1 VGVTGGRT
9 PANRR
14 TRPESGRWSAMLARV
29 AAAMVLV
36 LYIAGIAANR
46 WLDRRIGPGG
56 GNPVEDAIVAV
67 GFGMFAVVGALLV
80 ARRPGNPT
88 GWILSAT
95 SLVALASALEM
106 YAAYVMTTTGRPD
119 RIAVIGAWVNGWYWF
134 VFIVLAFIFL
144 PLYFPDGRLP
154 SRRWLPVAV
163 ISGAGALIIVV
174 LGMLADTLVG
184 QDIDYR
190 IENPVGIEGLA
201 HVEDMPL
208 VIGVLGVPLAVGC
221 VGAVAAVLVRLRR
234 SGGVER
240 QQMKWFL
247 FATAPILTFPIADLL
262 PGIVSGLVL
271 GWLLIGLP
279 TAIGIAVL
287 RYRLYD
293 IDVVINRTLVYG
305 ALTASLAAVYLM
317 SVVGLQRLL
326 SPLVGEGNQLS
337 VVASTLLIAAL
348 FGPLRRRVQG
358 FIDRCF
364 YRKKYDA
371 RKTLEDF
378 GVRLREEMNL
388 GALSEDLVGVV
399 QGTLQP
405 AHASLWLRPPAGPRD
420 ASEETLR

>member
-1 VGVTGGRT
+1 MSAA
-9 PANRR
+9 P
-14 TRPESGRWSAMLARV
+14 SGRKVLFARLA
-29 AAAMVLV
+29 ALMVIV
-36 LYIAGIAANR
+36 LYVAGIAANR

-56 GNPVEDAIVAV
+56 GNPVEDVIVSV
-67 GFGMFAVVGALLV
+67 GFGMFALVGALLV

-88 GWILSAT
+88 GWILSVT
-95 SLVALASALEM
+95 SLVVLASALET

-119 RIAVIGAWVNGWYWF
+119 WIAVIGAWVNGWYWF

-163 ISGAGALIIVV
+163 ISGVGALVIIV
-174 LGMLADTLVG
+174 LGMLADTLSG

-190 IENPVGIEGLA
+190 IENPIGIEGLA

-221 VGAVAAVLVRLRR
+221 VGAVAAVVVRLRR

-247 FATAPILTFPIADLL
+247 FATAPILTFPIADRL
-262 PGIVSGLVL
+262 PGIVGGLVL

-305 ALTASLAAVYLM
+305 TLTVFLALVYLG
-317 SVVGLQRLL
+317 SVVGFQRLL
-326 SPLVGEGNQLS
+326 SPVVGQGNQLA
-337 VVASTLLIAAL
+337 VVGSTLLIAAL

-358 FIDRCF
+358 LIDRRF

-371 RKTLEDF
+371 RKTLESF
-378 GVRLREEMNL
+378 SAKLRGASDLDGLNEEL
-388 GALSEDLVGVV
+388 LAVVGETV
-399 QGTLQP
+399 QPQ
-405 AHASLWLRPPAGPRD
+405 HASLWLRKFEREAR
-420 ASEETLR
+420 S

>member
-1 VGVTGGRT
+1 
-9 PANRR
+9 
-14 TRPESGRWSAMLARV
+14 
-29 AAAMVLV
+29 
-36 LYIAGIAANR
+36 
-46 WLDRRIGPGG
+46 
-56 GNPVEDAIVAV
+56 
-67 GFGMFAVVGALLV
+67 
-80 ARRPGNPT
+80 
-88 GWILSAT
+88 
-95 SLVALASALEM
+95 
-106 YAAYVMTTTGRPD
+106 MTTTGRPD
-119 RIAVIGAWVNGWYWF
+119 RLAVVGAWVNGWYWF

-174 LGMLADTLVG
+174 LGMLADTLAG

-190 IENPVGIEGLA
+190 IENPIGIEGLA

-208 VIGVLGVPLAVGC
+208 VIGALGVTLAVGC
-221 VGAVAAVLVRLRR
+221 VGAVAAVVVRLRR

-305 ALTASLAAVYLM
+305 TLTATLAAVYLG

-326 SPLVGEGNQLS
+326 SPMTGEGNQLS
-337 VVASTLLIAAL
+337 IVASTLLIAAL
-348 FGPLRRRVQG
+348 FGPLRRRLQA
-358 FIDRCF
+358 FIDRRF
-364 YRKKYDA
+364 YRNKYDA
-371 RKTLEDF
+371 RKTLESF
-378 GVRLREEMNL
+378 SARLRGSSDLDGLNEEL
-388 GALSEDLVGVV
+388 LAVVGETV
-399 QGTLQP
+399 QPQ
-405 AHASLWLRPPAGPRD
+405 HASLWLREPER
-420 ASEETLR
+420 ETSR

>member
-1 VGVTGGRT
+1 MEDRT
-9 PANRR
+9 PANQR
-14 TRPESGRWSAMLARV
+14 TRPPSGRWSAMLARV
-29 AAAMVLV
+29 AATLV
-36 LYIAGIAANR
+36 LIVYVAGIAANV

-56 GNPVEDAIVAV
+56 GNPVEDVVVRV
-67 GFGMFAVVGALLV
+67 GFGIFALVGALLV
-80 ARRPGNPT
+80 ARRPGNPI

-95 SLVALASALEM
+95 SLVALASALET

-119 RIAVIGAWVNGWYWF
+119 RLAVVGAWVNGWYWF

-174 LGMLADTLVG
+174 LGMLADTLAG

-190 IENPVGIEGLA
+190 IENPIGIEGLA

-208 VIGVLGVPLAVGC
+208 VIGALGVTLAVGC
-221 VGAVAAVLVRLRR
+221 VGAVAAVVVRLRR

-305 ALTASLAAVYLM
+305 TLTATLAAVYLG

-326 SPLVGEGNQLS
+326 SPMTGEGNQLS
-337 VVASTLLIAAL
+337 IVASTLLIAAL
-348 FGPLRRRVQG
+348 FGPLRRRLQA
-358 FIDRCF
+358 FIDRRF
-364 YRKKYDA
+364 YRNKYDA
-371 RKTLEDF
+371 RKTLESF
-378 GVRLREEMNL
+378 STRLRGSSDLDGLNEEL
-388 GALSEDLVGVV
+388 LAVVGETV
-399 QGTLQP
+399 QPQ
-405 AHASLWLRPPAGPRD
+405 HASLWLREPER
-420 ASEETLR
+420 ETSR

>member
-1 VGVTGGRT
+1 MSAA
-9 PANRR
+9 P
-14 TRPESGRWSAMLARV
+14 SGRRVLLARL
-29 AAAMVLV
+29 AAGMVLV
-36 LYIAGIAANR
+36 LYVAGIAVNR

-56 GNPVEDAIVAV
+56 GNPVEDAIMIV

-80 ARRPGNPT
+80 ARRPGNLI
-88 GWILSAT
+88 GWILSVT
-95 SLVALASALEM
+95 SLVVPASALET

-119 RIAVIGAWVNGWYWF
+119 PLAVFGAWVNGWYWF
-134 VFIVLAFIFL
+134 LFIMLAFIYL

-163 ISGAGALIIVV
+163 ISGAGALVIIV
-174 LGMLADTLVG
+174 LGMFVDTLTG

-190 IENPVGIEGLA
+190 IENPIGIEGLA

-208 VIGVLGVPLAVGC
+208 VIGALGVPLAVGC
-221 VGAVAAVLVRLRR
+221 VGAVAAVVVRVRR

-247 FATAPILTFPIADLL
+247 FATAPVLAFPFADFL
-262 PGIVSGLVL
+262 PGIVGGLVL

-293 IDVVINRTLVYG
+293 IDLVINRTLVYG
-305 ALTASLAAVYLM
+305 TLTASLAAVYFG

-326 SPLVGEGNQLS
+326 SPLTGEGNQLA

-348 FGPLRRRVQG
+348 FGPLRRRVQS
-358 FIDRCF
+358 FIDRRF

-371 RKTLEDF
+371 EKTLQAFSAVLRDETDLDRLAPELLEV
-378 GVRLREEMNL
+378 VRET
-388 GALSEDLVGVV
+388 V
-399 QGTLQP
+399 QP
-405 AHASLWLRPPAGPRD
+405 ERAFLWLRPSAGGRG
-420 ASEETLR
+420 AAEEARE

>member
-1 VGVTGGRT
+1 
-9 PANRR
+9 
-14 TRPESGRWSAMLARV
+14 MLARV
-29 AAAMVLV
+29 AATLV
-36 LYIAGIAANR
+36 LIVYVAGIAANV

-56 GNPVEDAIVAV
+56 GNPVEDVVVRV
-67 GFGMFAVVGALLV
+67 GFGIFALVGALLV
-80 ARRPGNPT
+80 ARRPGNPI

-95 SLVALASALEM
+95 SLVALASALET

-119 RIAVIGAWVNGWYWF
+119 RLAVVGAWVNGWYWF

-174 LGMLADTLVG
+174 LGMLADTLAG

-190 IENPVGIEGLA
+190 IENPIGIEGLA

-208 VIGVLGVPLAVGC
+208 VIGALGVTLAVGC
-221 VGAVAAVLVRLRR
+221 VGAVAAVVVRLRR

-305 ALTASLAAVYLM
+305 TLTATLAAVYLG

-326 SPLVGEGNQLS
+326 SPMTGEGNQLS
-337 VVASTLLIAAL
+337 IVASTLLIAAL
-348 FGPLRRRVQG
+348 FGPLRRRLQA
-358 FIDRCF
+358 FIDRRF
-364 YRKKYDA
+364 YRNKYDA
-371 RKTLEDF
+371 RKTLESF
-378 GVRLREEMNL
+378 SARLRGSSDLDGLNEEL
-388 GALSEDLVGVV
+388 LAVVGETV
-399 QGTLQP
+399 QPQ
-405 AHASLWLRPPAGPRD
+405 HASLWLREPER
-420 ASEETLR
+420 ETSR